1 MASTNVGSKVER
13 SPGVWRPRVTPGYDP
28 ITNKPTQKSKTFRG
42 TEHQADTELARFA
55 ATATI
60 DEDMDAIS
68 TLGEVID

>member
-1 MASTNVGSKVER
+1 M
-13 SPGVWRPRVTPGYDP
+13 TPGYDP